1 MLIRFA
7 VENFMSFR
15 DMTKFSMSA
24 GKVTKHGDHVAI
36 QRGKRILKGSFL
48 FGANAAGKSN
58 LVYALD
64 FASDIVKKGLNS
76 VSCDKKYFRIDPE
89 YKVKPGIFQF
99 DLSSN
104 GHFYSYG
111 FAISYTSA
119 TVEEEWLYQIDNDTD
134 ICVFLRHKSE
144 DSQTIVVD
152 SDIPFSGERFRVYSE
167 DITTP
172 KMNQT
177 LFLSDVVLR
186 SPDNEPEYQAFRD
199 VVDWFNKL
207 IIIFPFSTYSGIMRL
222 LDDDNRRTQM
232 SGLLEHF
239 DTGIVSV
246 SKQEGDIEKIFSGF
260 SGKSFEAFKAKLIED
275 LKDEKENSRGLVPYN
290 DSLVEVRYSDGSLY
304 ASRVSTNHGNE
315 NDLFEFSD
323 ESDGTR
329 RLFDLIP
336 IFQSALSGRTIIVDE
351 LDRSLH
357 TKATQEFI
365 RYFYEVTEGIAAQLI
380 VTTQDSNIMD
390 LDFVRQD
397 EIWFVERQADH
408 SSKLYSLNQFKAR
421 FDKKVERAYL
431 LGRYGAIPVF
441 KQFPA
446 MDNDDITEEETDDS
460 NK

>member
-7 VENFMSFR
+7 VENFLSFR
-15 DMTKFSMSA
+15 DMTEFNMSA
-24 GKVTKHGDHVAI
+24 GKVIKHGDHVAI

-58 LVYALD
+58 LVYAID
-64 FASDIVKKGLNS
+64 FASDIITKGLNN
-76 VSCDKKYFRIDPE
+76 VSCDKKYFRIDPA
-89 YKVKPGIFQF
+89 YKVKPGVFQF
-99 DLSSN
+99 DISSN

-111 FAISYTSA
+111 FAISYPTA
-119 TVEEEWLYQIDNDTD
+119 TVEEEWLYQIDDTE

-144 DSQTIVVD
+144 DGQSVAVD
-152 SDIPFSGERFRVYSE
+152 SDIPFSGERFKIYSE
-167 DITTP
+167 DIATP

-177 LFLSDVVLR
+177 LFLSDIVLR
-186 SPDNEPEYQAFRD
+186 SPDDEPEYQAFRD

-207 IIIFPFSTYSGIMRL
+207 IVIFPHSTYGGIMRL
-222 LDDDNRRTQM
+222 LDDDNRRTQL

-239 DTGIVSV
+239 DTGIISV

-260 SGKSFEAFKAKLIED
+260 PGKSFEAFKARLIED
-275 LKDEKENSRGLVPYN
+275 LKDKEENMRDLVSYD
-290 DSLVEVRYSDGSLY
+290 DSLVEVRYSDGSLH

-336 IFQSALSGRTIIVDE
+336 IFQAVLRGQTIIVDE

-365 RYFYEVTEGIAAQLI
+365 RYFYEITAGVSAQLI

-421 FDKKVERAYL
+421 FDKKVEKDYL

-441 KQFPA
+441 KQFPS
-446 MDNDDITEEETDDS
+446 MDPDDVPEEDTDD
-460 NK
+460 

>member
-7 VENFMSFR
+7 VENFMSFK
-15 DMTKFSMSA
+15 DMAEFSMSA
-24 GKVTKHGDHVAI
+24 GKVIKHGDHVVI

-64 FASDIVKKGLNS
+64 FASDIVKKGINS

-89 YKVKPGIFQF
+89 YRVKPGVFQF
-99 DLSSN
+99 DISSN
-104 GHFYSYG
+104 DHFYSYG
-111 FAISYTSA
+111 FAISYA
-119 TVEEEWLYQIDNDTD
+119 TATIEEEWLYQIDDTET
-134 ICVFLRHKSE
+134 CVFLRHKSE
-144 DSQTIVVD
+144 DNQSVVVD
-152 SDIPFSGERFRVYSE
+152 SDIPFSGERFKVYSE

-186 SPDNEPEYQAFRD
+186 SPDDEPEYKAFRD

-207 IIIFPFSTYSGIMRL
+207 IIIFPDSTYSGIMRL
-222 LDDDNRRTQM
+222 LDDDNRRTQL
-232 SGLLEHF
+232 SEVLEYF

-246 SKQEGDIEKIFSGF
+246 SKQEDAIEKMFSGF
-260 SGKSFEAFKAKLIED
+260 PGKDFEAFKAKLIED
-275 LKDEKENSRGLVPYN
+275 LKDEEENLRGLVPYN

-336 IFQSALSGRTIIVDE
+336 IFQAALRGQTIIVDE

-365 RYFYEVTEGIAAQLI
+365 RYFYEVTEGVSAQLI

-421 FDKKVERAYL
+421 FDKKVEKDYL

-441 KQFPA
+441 KQFPS
-446 MDNDDITEEETDDS
+446 MDTDDVPEEDTDD
-460 NK
+460 